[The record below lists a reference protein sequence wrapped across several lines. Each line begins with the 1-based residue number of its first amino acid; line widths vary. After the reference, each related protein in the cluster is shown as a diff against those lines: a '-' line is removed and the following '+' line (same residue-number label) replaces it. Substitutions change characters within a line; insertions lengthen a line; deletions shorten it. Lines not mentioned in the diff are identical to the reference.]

1 MIKITKIK
9 IQSISKNKQ
18 NKQCKKLSE
27 HNKYVHPVPEK
38 SIYKLL
44 WLAEKKLHYVFLW
57 LDEKPAKKFSS
68 ELYTRKNMAKG
79 YTGYTTGTAPIW
91 GLNNALKLTRQRY
104 NDH

>member
-44 WLAEKKLHYVFLW
+44 WLAEKNSIMCFY
-57 LDEKPAKKFSS
+57 
-68 ELYTRKNMAKG
+68 G
-79 YTGYTTGTAPIW
+79 
-91 GLNNALKLTRQRY
+91 
-104 NDH
+104 

>member
-44 WLAEKKLHYVFLW
+44 WLAEKTPLCVFMARWKTSQKILKW
-57 LDEKPAKKFSS
+57 AVYQKK
-68 ELYTRKNMAKG
+68 YG
-79 YTGYTTGTAPIW
+79 
-91 GLNNALKLTRQRY
+91 
-104 NDH
+104 